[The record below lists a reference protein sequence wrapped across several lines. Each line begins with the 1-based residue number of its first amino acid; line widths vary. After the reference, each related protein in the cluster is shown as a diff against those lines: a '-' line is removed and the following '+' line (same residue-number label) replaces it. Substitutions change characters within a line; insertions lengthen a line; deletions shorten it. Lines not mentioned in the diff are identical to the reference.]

1 MKRSRETENDASTSM
16 SKKFGGAAIYKTK
29 FQDSWTKKWPF
40 VQPVKDNLYQ
50 FHCTTCFRN
59 LSCGIKVKLILL
71 DTVYLNNKSND
82 KTLQANSKLNFQPV
96 NQQHTD
102 QVSIIIRKALAFL
115 CRVEMA

>member
-29 FQDSWTKKWPF
+29 IQDSWTKKWPF

-50 FHCTTCFRN
+50 FHCTTYCRN
-59 LSCGIKVKLILL
+59 LSCGHQGEADNIIRHSLSEQH
-71 DTVYLNNKSND
+71 KSND
-82 KTLQANSKLNFQPV
+82 KTLRANSKLNFQPV

-102 QVSIIIRKALAFL
+102 KVSIIIYIKPYNYM
-115 CRVEMA
+115 CR